1 MQTQTHARTTRL
13 MPTSRM
19 LLCVL
24 PLLLAALLVLAGPA
38 AAQKKDSCLECHSM
52 LTESLGVEKEKFARD
67 IHVQKNLS
75 CASCHGGDPS
85 KDDPAEAMSPA
96 AGFKGK
102 ISRKQV
108 PDLCAKCHS
117 DSAFMRAFNPA
128 QRTDQLAQYKTS
140 IHGQRIAKGDERVAV
155 CTDCHGLHETLAV
168 KDSRSRV
175 HPTNV
180 AKTCSTCHANAEHMK
195 GYKIPTDQFASYQA
209 SVHHDALMVRG
220 DLSAPTCTT
229 CHGNHGAAPPGLANV
244 SNVCSTCHVFQ
255 AQLFDTSPHKA
266 AFKGLGI
273 GSCITCHSNHR
284 ITRPSDSF
292 IGTANTA
299 VCINCHSEGDKGF
312 QGAQA
317 MRAGLLQLEEAI
329 GRSNEVLERAEQSGM
344 EVSQAKLDQN
354 EAHDALTKARVT
366 IHTFNPSKL
375 QADIDAGLKVAD
387 KTLKAG
393 YQALA
398 ERDFRRK
405 GLALALVTIALVLA
419 GLRLYIREIESRKH
433 SPKEDM

>member
-1 MQTQTHARTTRL
+1 MQRL
-13 MPTSRM
+13 GKAMFMT
-19 LLCVL
+19 
-24 PLLLAALLVLAGPA
+24 PLLLAFFFLLAGNA
-38 AAQKKDSCLECHSM
+38 TAQKKDSCLDCHSM
-52 LTESLGVEKEKFARD
+52 LPESLGVEKDKFARD
-67 IHVQKNLS
+67 VHVQKGLS
-75 CASCHGGDPS
+75 CVSCHGGDPS
-85 KDDPAEAMSPA
+85 KDDAAEAMSPA

-117 DSAFMRAFNPA
+117 DAVFMRTFNPA
-128 QRTDQLAQYKTS
+128 LRTDQLAQYKTS
-140 IHGQRIAKGDERVAV
+140 VHGQRIARGDENVAV
-155 CTDCHGLHETLAV
+155 CTDCHGLHETLPV

-195 GYKIPTDQFASYQA
+195 PYKIPTDQFASYQA

-229 CHGNHGAAPPGLANV
+229 CHGNHGAAPPGLATV

-255 AQLFDTSPHKA
+255 AQLFDTSPHKD
-266 AFKGLGI
+266 AFKSLGI

-292 IGTANTA
+292 IGTGSAA

-312 QGAQA
+312 EGAKK
-317 MRAGLLQLEEAI
+317 MRAGLMQLEEAI
-329 GRSNEVLERAEQSGM
+329 KGSNEVLERAERSGM

-366 IHTFNPSKL
+366 IHTFSPAKL

-387 KTLKAG
+387 KTLQAG
-393 YQALA
+393 NKALA

-419 GLRLYIREIESRKH
+419 GLRMFIREIEGQKYRS
-433 SPKEDM
+433 KEGM

>member
-1 MQTQTHARTTRL
+1 MLTQTHGRNLRRIHGPRL
-13 MPTSRM
+13 
-19 LLCVL
+19 LLQVL
-24 PLLLAALLVLAGPA
+24 PLLLAACFFFAGTG

-52 LTESLGVEKEKFARD
+52 LTESLGVEKDKFARD
-67 IHVQKNLS
+67 IHGQKGLS
-75 CASCHGGDPS
+75 CVSCHGGDPN
-85 KDDPAEAMSPA
+85 KDDPAESMSPA
-96 AGFKGK
+96 AGFRGK

-117 DSAFMRAFNPA
+117 DAAFMRTFNPA
-128 QRTDQLAQYKTS
+128 LRTDQFAQYKTS

-180 AKTCSTCHANAEHMK
+180 AKTCSACHANPEHMK

-255 AQLFDTSPHKA
+255 AQLFETSPHKN
-266 AFKGLGI
+266 AFQSMGI

-292 IGTANTA
+292 IGTSNTA
-299 VCINCHSEGDKGF
+299 VCITCHSDGDKGF
-312 QGAQA
+312 QGAQK

-329 GRSNEVLERAEQSGM
+329 GRSKDVLEHAEQSGM
-344 EVSQAKLDQN
+344 EVSQAKLEQN

-366 IHTFNPSKL
+366 IHTFNPGKL
-375 QADIDAGLKVAD
+375 QADIDAGLKVTE
-387 KTLKAG
+387 KTLQAG
-393 YQALA
+393 RKALA

-405 GLALALVTIALVLA
+405 GLALALITIALVLA
-419 GLRLYIREIESRKH
+419 GLRMFIREIENRKH
-433 SPKEDM
+433 FPKEGM